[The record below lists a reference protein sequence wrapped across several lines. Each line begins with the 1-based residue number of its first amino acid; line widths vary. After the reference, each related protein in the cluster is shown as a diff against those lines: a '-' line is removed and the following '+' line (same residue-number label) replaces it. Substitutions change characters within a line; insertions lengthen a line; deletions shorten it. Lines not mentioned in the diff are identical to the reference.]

1 MLISN
6 GSALNILLA
15 NNNRVLN
22 DALKEADNKT
32 LNNLLKQDSSN
43 SSNSS
48 SSTNTAASSIL
59 KEVLNSIKDGT
70 KSNSSLENILKNSTA
85 FKDLGNLSS
94 NLSSLLESIK
104 DDESLQKFKPLLENF
119 LKNIKDVTPDN
130 LKEQIKNSGI
140 FLENKLSS
148 NPNAKLENLLQ
159 NISNLLKT
167 IDNPEAKNS
176 SQIIDNIL
184 KNIPK
189 DGSLKGSELL
199 NNLKTLVSSLQNLS
213 SSLNSNQ
220 TQTLNNLAN
229 ELKNFIQNGS
239 MIESKTENLVQKT
252 LTQTQTSEDENINRA
267 NIEIKSLINNQ
278 VKELLNQI
286 KQDLTQNQNIIQNKN
301 ILTLIDKLISLPDIF
316 SKSEAILNSVQ
327 NSNISNFSNNF
338 ATNLNPL
345 LTALK
350 ESLQAI
356 NPKNIEIQNQ
366 INSLIKKV
374 ENIIQEYTNN
384 QLDNPKDNQKLDND
398 FKSILLK
405 MQDEVAQKTDIKS
418 QDSLKTINNLLTQID
433 MQQLTSLVSNSN
445 FVYIPFFWE
454 MLEDGTVEIKGKE
467 EDKFFCQI
475 KLTLKDFGKI
485 DLMLSMYDENK
496 LDMTIYAQREHFK
509 VTLRDNLQKLKLAL
523 NEANIIPMHIKL
535 LDMKEESEN
544 KEQKPTNVYQ
554 NNYNNDFITSSRIDI
569 KA

>member
-32 LNNLLKQDSSN
+32 LNNLLKQD

-119 LKNIKDVTPDN
+119 LKNIKDVTADN

-167 IDNPEAKNS
+167 IDTPEAKNS

-229 ELKNFIQNGS
+229 ELKHFIQNGS

-252 LTQTQTSEDENINRA
+252 LTQTQTSETENINSA
-267 NIEIKSLINNQ
+267 NNIKSLINNQ

-454 MLEDGTVEIKGKE
+454 MLEDGTVEIKEKE

>member
-43 SSNSS
+43 SS

-70 KSNSSLENILKNSTA
+70 KSNSTLENILKNSTA

-119 LKNIKDVTPDN
+119 LKNIKDVTADN

-159 NISNLLKT
+159 NISNLIKT
-167 IDNPEAKNS
+167 IDTPEAKNS

-189 DGSLKGSELL
+189 DGSLKSSELV

-229 ELKNFIQNGS
+229 ELKNFIQNGV
-239 MIESKTENLVQKT
+239 MIESKTENLVPK
-252 LTQTQTSEDENINRA
+252 TQTQTPQTEDVDVA
-267 NIEIKSLINNQ
+267 NTQIKNLINNQ
-278 VKELLNQI
+278 VKELLTQI

-301 ILTLIDKLISLPDIF
+301 ILTLIDKLISLPDLF

-384 QLDNPKDNQKLDND
+384 NLDNPKDNQKLDND

-454 MLEDGTVEIKGKE
+454 MLEDGTVEIKQKE

-523 NEANIIPMHIKL
+523 NEANIIPMNVKL
-535 LDMKEESEN
+535 LDMKEESETQ
-544 KEQKPTNVYQ
+544 EQKPTNVYQ

>member
-1 MLISN
+1 M
-6 GSALNILLA
+6 
-15 NNNRVLN
+15 
-22 DALKEADNKT
+22 
-32 LNNLLKQDSSN
+32 
-43 SSNSS
+43 
-48 SSTNTAASSIL
+48 
-59 KEVLNSIKDGT
+59 
-70 KSNSSLENILKNSTA
+70 
-85 FKDLGNLSS
+85 
-94 NLSSLLESIK
+94 
-104 DDESLQKFKPLLENF
+104 
-119 LKNIKDVTPDN
+119 
-130 LKEQIKNSGI
+130 
-140 FLENKLSS
+140 
-148 NPNAKLENLLQ
+148 Q

-167 IDNPEAKNS
+167 IDTPEAKNS

-239 MIESKTENLVQKT
+239 MIESKTENLVPKT
-252 LTQTQTSEDENINRA
+252 LTQTQTSETENINSA
-267 NIEIKSLINNQ
+267 NNIKSLINNQ

-301 ILTLIDKLISLPDIF
+301 ILTLIDKLISLPDLF

-445 FVYIPFFWE
+445 FVYIPFF
-454 MLEDGTVEIKGKE
+454 
-467 EDKFFCQI
+467 
-475 KLTLKDFGKI
+475 
-485 DLMLSMYDENK
+485 
-496 LDMTIYAQREHFK
+496 
-509 VTLRDNLQKLKLAL
+509 
-523 NEANIIPMHIKL
+523 
-535 LDMKEESEN
+535 
-544 KEQKPTNVYQ
+544 
-554 NNYNNDFITSSRIDI
+554 
-569 KA
+569 

>member
-32 LNNLLKQDSSN
+32 LNNLLKQD

-104 DDESLQKFKPLLENF
+104 DDESLQKFKPLLESF
-119 LKNIKDVTPDN
+119 LKNIKDVTADN

-159 NISNLLKT
+159 NISNLIKT
-167 IDNPEAKNS
+167 IDTPEAKNS

-189 DGSLKGSELL
+189 DGSLKSSELV
-199 NNLKTLVSSLQNLS
+199 NNLKTLVNSLQNLS
-213 SSLNSNQ
+213 NSLNPNQ

-229 ELKNFIQNGS
+229 ELKNFIQNGV
-239 MIESKTENLVQKT
+239 MIESKTENLVPK
-252 LTQTQTSEDENINRA
+252 TQTQTPQTEDV
-267 NIEIKSLINNQ
+267 NIENTQIKNLINNQ
-278 VKELLNQI
+278 VKELLTQI

-301 ILTLIDKLISLPDIF
+301 ILPLIDKLISLPDLF

-327 NSNISNFSNNF
+327 NTNISNFSNNF

-384 QLDNPKDNQKLDND
+384 NLDNPKDNQKLDND

-405 MQDEVAQKTDIKS
+405 MQDEIAQKTDIKS

-454 MLEDGTVEIKGKE
+454 MLEDGTVEIKEKE

-523 NEANIIPMHIKL
+523 NEANIIPMNVKL
-535 LDMKEESEN
+535 LDMKEESETQ
-544 KEQKPTNVYQ
+544 EQKPTNVYQ

>member
-32 LNNLLKQDSSN
+32 LNNLLKQD

-167 IDNPEAKNS
+167 IDTPEAKNS

-239 MIESKTENLVQKT
+239 MIESKTENLVPKT
-252 LTQTQTSEDENINRA
+252 QTQTQTSEDENINRA
-267 NIEIKSLINNQ
+267 NNEIKSLINNQ

-301 ILTLIDKLISLPDIF
+301 ILTLIDKLIALPDIF

-454 MLEDGTVEIKGKE
+454 MLEDGTVEIKEKE

>member
-32 LNNLLKQDSSN
+32 LNNLLKQDSQ
-43 SSNSS
+43 NSS
-48 SSTNTAASSIL
+48 SSTNAAASSIL

-70 KSNSSLENILKNSTA
+70 KSNSSLENILKNSTS
-85 FKDLGNLSS
+85 FKDLGTISS
-94 NLSSLLESIK
+94 NLSSLLENIK

-119 LKNIKDVTPDN
+119 LKNIKDVTADN

-159 NISNLLKT
+159 NISNLIKT
-167 IDNPEAKNS
+167 IDTPEAKNS

-189 DGSLKGSELL
+189 DSSIKSSEVL
-199 NNLKTLVSSLQNLS
+199 NTLKTLVSSLQNLS
-213 SSLNSNQ
+213 TSLNPNQ

-239 MIESKTENLVQKT
+239 IIESKTENLVPKT
-252 LTQTQTSEDENINRA
+252 LIQTQTSQTEDI
-267 NIEIKSLINNQ
+267 NIENTNIKSLINNQ
-278 VKELLNQI
+278 VKELLTQI
-286 KQDLTQNQNIIQNKN
+286 KQDLTQNQNIVQNKN
-301 ILTLIDKLISLPDIF
+301 ILPLIDKLISLPDLF

-327 NSNISNFSNNF
+327 NTNISNFSNNF

-356 NPKNIEIQNQ
+356 NPKSTEIQNQ

-384 QLDNPKDNQKLDND
+384 QLDKPKDNQKLDND

-405 MQDEVAQKTDIKS
+405 MEDEVAQKTDIKS

-454 MLEDGTVEIKGKE
+454 MLEDGSVEIKQKD

-496 LDMTIYAQREHFK
+496 IDMTIYAQREHFK
-509 VTLRDNLQKLKLAL
+509 VALRDNLQKLKLAL
-523 NEANIIPMHIKL
+523 NEANIIPMNIKL
-535 LDMKEESEN
+535 LDMKEESETQ
-544 KEQKPTNVYQ
+544 EQKPTNVYQ

>member
-32 LNNLLKQDSSN
+32 LNNLLKQD

-119 LKNIKDVTPDN
+119 LKNIKDVTADN

-167 IDNPEAKNS
+167 IDTPEAKNS

-252 LTQTQTSEDENINRA
+252 LTQTQTSETENINRA

-454 MLEDGTVEIKGKE
+454 MLEDGTVEIKEKE

>member
-43 SSNSS
+43 SS

-70 KSNSSLENILKNSTA
+70 KSNSTLENILKNSTA

-104 DDESLQKFKPLLENF
+104 DDESLQKFKPLLESF
-119 LKNIKDVTPDN
+119 LKNIKDITADN
-130 LKEQIKNSGI
+130 LKEQIKISGI

-159 NISNLLKT
+159 NISNLIKT
-167 IDNPEAKNS
+167 IDTPEAKNS

-189 DGSLKGSELL
+189 DGSLKSSELV
-199 NNLKTLVSSLQNLS
+199 NNLKTLVNSLQNLS
-213 SSLNSNQ
+213 NSLNPNQ

-229 ELKNFIQNGS
+229 ELKNLIQNGV
-239 MIESKTENLVQKT
+239 MIESKTENLVPK
-252 LTQTQTSEDENINRA
+252 TQTQTPQTEDV
-267 NIEIKSLINNQ
+267 NIENTQIKNLINNQ
-278 VKELLNQI
+278 VKELLTQI

-301 ILTLIDKLISLPDIF
+301 ILPLIDKLISLPDLF

-356 NPKNIEIQNQ
+356 NPKNTEIQNQ

-384 QLDNPKDNQKLDND
+384 NLDNPKDNQKLDND

-405 MQDEVAQKTDIKS
+405 MQDEIAQKTDIKS

-454 MLEDGTVEIKGKE
+454 MLEDGTVEIKEKE

-523 NEANIIPMHIKL
+523 NEANIIPMNVKL
-535 LDMKEESEN
+535 LDMKEESETQE
-544 KEQKPTNVYQ
+544 KKPTNVYQ

>member
-32 LNNLLKQDSSN
+32 LNNLLKQD

-85 FKDLGNLSS
+85 FKDLGTLSS

-119 LKNIKDVTPDN
+119 LKNIKDVTADN

-167 IDNPEAKNS
+167 IDTPEAKNS

-189 DGSLKGSELL
+189 DGSLKGSELV

-239 MIESKTENLVQKT
+239 IIESKTENLVQKT

-267 NIEIKSLINNQ
+267 NNEIKSLINNQ

-454 MLEDGTVEIKGKE
+454 MLEDGTVEIKEKE

>member
-43 SSNSS
+43 SS

-70 KSNSSLENILKNSTA
+70 KSNSTLENILKNSTA

-119 LKNIKDVTPDN
+119 LKNIKDVTADN

-167 IDNPEAKNS
+167 IDTPEAKNS

-189 DGSLKGSELL
+189 DGSLKGSELV

-229 ELKNFIQNGS
+229 ELKNFIQNGV

-252 LTQTQTSEDENINRA
+252 LTQTQTSEDENINSA
-267 NIEIKSLINNQ
+267 NNIKSLINNQ
-278 VKELLNQI
+278 VKELLTQI

-301 ILTLIDKLISLPDIF
+301 ILPLIDKLISLPDLF

-384 QLDNPKDNQKLDND
+384 NLDNPKDNQKLDND

-454 MLEDGTVEIKGKE
+454 MLEDGTVEIKEKE

-523 NEANIIPMHIKL
+523 NEANIIPMNVKL
-535 LDMKEESEN
+535 LDMKEESETQ
-544 KEQKPTNVYQ
+544 EQKPTNVYQ

>member
-43 SSNSS
+43 SS

-70 KSNSSLENILKNSTA
+70 KSNSTLENILKNSTA
-85 FKDLGNLSS
+85 FKDLGNISS

-104 DDESLQKFKPLLENF
+104 DDESLQKFKPLLESF
-119 LKNIKDVTPDN
+119 LKNIKDVTADN

-167 IDNPEAKNS
+167 IDTPEAKNS

-189 DGSLKGSELL
+189 DGSFKGSELV
-199 NNLKTLVSSLQNLS
+199 NNLKTLVSSLQNIS
-213 SSLNSNQ
+213 NSLNSNQ

-229 ELKNFIQNGS
+229 ELKNFIQNGV
-239 MIESKTENLVQKT
+239 MIESKTENLVPKT
-252 LTQTQTSEDENINRA
+252 LTQTQTSEGEDINRA
-267 NIEIKSLINNQ
+267 NNNIKSLINNQ
-278 VKELLNQI
+278 VKELLTQI

-301 ILTLIDKLISLPDIF
+301 ILPLIDKLISLPDLF

-356 NPKNIEIQNQ
+356 NPKNSEIQNQ

-384 QLDNPKDNQKLDND
+384 NLDNPKDNQKLDND
-398 FKSILLK
+398 LKSILLK

-454 MLEDGTVEIKGKE
+454 MLEDGTVEIKQKE

-523 NEANIIPMHIKL
+523 NEANIIPMNVKL
-535 LDMKEESEN
+535 LDMKEESETQ
-544 KEQKPTNVYQ
+544 EQKPTNVYQ

>member
-43 SSNSS
+43 SS

-70 KSNSSLENILKNSTA
+70 KSNSTLENILKNSTA

-104 DDESLQKFKPLLENF
+104 DDESLQKFKPLLESF
-119 LKNIKDVTPDN
+119 LKNIKDVTADN

-167 IDNPEAKNS
+167 IDTPEAKNS

-189 DGSLKGSELL
+189 DGSLKSSELV

-213 SSLNSNQ
+213 NSLNPNQ

-229 ELKNFIQNGS
+229 ELKNFIQNGV
-239 MIESKTENLVQKT
+239 MIESKTENLVSKT
-252 LTQTQTSEDENINRA
+252 LTQTQTLEDENINSA
-267 NIEIKSLINNQ
+267 NNNIKSLINNQ
-278 VKELLNQI
+278 VKELLTQI

-301 ILTLIDKLISLPDIF
+301 ILPLIDKLISLPDLF

-384 QLDNPKDNQKLDND
+384 KLDNPKDNQKLDND

-454 MLEDGTVEIKGKE
+454 MLEDGTVEIKEKE

-523 NEANIIPMHIKL
+523 NEANIIPMNVKL
-535 LDMKEESEN
+535 LDMKEESETQ
-544 KEQKPTNVYQ
+544 EQKPTNVYQ

>member
-32 LNNLLKQDSSN
+32 LNNLLKQD

-119 LKNIKDVTPDN
+119 LKNIKDVTADN

-252 LTQTQTSEDENINRA
+252 LTQTQTSETENINSA
-267 NIEIKSLINNQ
+267 NNIKSLINNQ

-286 KQDLTQNQNIIQNKN
+286 KQDLTQSQNIIQNKN
-301 ILTLIDKLISLPDIF
+301 ILTLIDKLIALPDLF

>member
-32 LNNLLKQDSSN
+32 LNNLLKQD

-119 LKNIKDVTPDN
+119 LKNIKDVTADN

-159 NISNLLKT
+159 NISNLLKN
-167 IDNPEAKNS
+167 IDTPEAKNS

-252 LTQTQTSEDENINRA
+252 LTQTQTSEDENINSA
-267 NIEIKSLINNQ
+267 NNNIKSLINNQ

-301 ILTLIDKLISLPDIF
+301 ILTLIDKLISLPDLF

-454 MLEDGTVEIKGKE
+454 MLEDGTVEIKEKE

>member
-43 SSNSS
+43 SS

-70 KSNSSLENILKNSTA
+70 KSNSTLENILKNSTA

-119 LKNIKDVTPDN
+119 LKNIKDVTADN

-159 NISNLLKT
+159 NISNLIKT
-167 IDNPEAKNS
+167 IDTPEAKNS

-220 TQTLNNLAN
+220 TQTLNNLSN
-229 ELKNFIQNGS
+229 ELKNFIQNGV
-239 MIESKTENLVQKT
+239 MIESKTENLVPK
-252 LTQTQTSEDENINRA
+252 TQTQTPQTEDV
-267 NIEIKSLINNQ
+267 NIENTQIKNLINNQ
-278 VKELLNQI
+278 VKELLTQI

-301 ILTLIDKLISLPDIF
+301 ILPLIDKLISLPDLF

-384 QLDNPKDNQKLDND
+384 NLDNPKDNQKLDND

-454 MLEDGTVEIKGKE
+454 MLEDGTVEIKEKE

-523 NEANIIPMHIKL
+523 NEANIIPMNVKL
-535 LDMKEESEN
+535 LDMKEESETQ
-544 KEQKPTNVYQ
+544 EQKPTNVYQ

>member
-43 SSNSS
+43 SS

-70 KSNSSLENILKNSTA
+70 KSNSTLENILKNSTA

-119 LKNIKDVTPDN
+119 LKNIKDVTADN

-167 IDNPEAKNS
+167 IDTPEAKNS

-213 SSLNSNQ
+213 SSLNPNQ

-229 ELKNFIQNGS
+229 ELKNFIQNGV
-239 MIESKTENLVQKT
+239 MIESKTENLVPK
-252 LTQTQTSEDENINRA
+252 TQTQTPQTEDV
-267 NIEIKSLINNQ
+267 NIENTQIKNLINNQ
-278 VKELLNQI
+278 VKELLTQI

-301 ILTLIDKLISLPDIF
+301 ILPLIDKLISLPDLF

-327 NSNISNFSNNF
+327 NRNISNFSNNF

-384 QLDNPKDNQKLDND
+384 NLDNPKDNQKLDND

-454 MLEDGTVEIKGKE
+454 MLEDGTVEIKQKE

-535 LDMKEESEN
+535 LDMKEESETQ
-544 KEQKPTNVYQ
+544 EQKPTNVYQ

>member
-32 LNNLLKQDSSN
+32 LNNLLKQD

-119 LKNIKDVTPDN
+119 LKNIKDVTADN

-167 IDNPEAKNS
+167 IDTPEAKNS

-252 LTQTQTSEDENINRA
+252 LTQTQTSEAENINRA
-267 NIEIKSLINNQ
+267 NNEIKSLINNQ

-454 MLEDGTVEIKGKE
+454 MLEDGTVEIKEKE

>member
-32 LNNLLKQDSSN
+32 LNNLLKQD

-167 IDNPEAKNS
+167 IDTPEAKNS

-189 DGSLKGSELL
+189 DGSLKSSELL

-252 LTQTQTSEDENINRA
+252 LTQTQTSEDENINSA
-267 NIEIKSLINNQ
+267 NNIKSLINNQ
-278 VKELLNQI
+278 VKELLTQI

-301 ILTLIDKLISLPDIF
+301 ILPLIDKLISLPDLF

-327 NSNISNFSNNF
+327 NTNISNFSNNF

-356 NPKNIEIQNQ
+356 NPKNSEIQNQ

-384 QLDNPKDNQKLDND
+384 NLDNPKDNQKLDND

-405 MQDEVAQKTDIKS
+405 MQDEIAQKTDIKS

-454 MLEDGTVEIKGKE
+454 MLEDGTVEIKEKE

-523 NEANIIPMHIKL
+523 NEANIIPMNVKL
-535 LDMKEESEN
+535 LDMKEESETQ
-544 KEQKPTNVYQ
+544 EQKPTNVYQ

>member
-32 LNNLLKQDSSN
+32 LNNLLKQD

-119 LKNIKDVTPDN
+119 LKNIKDVTADN

-167 IDNPEAKNS
+167 IDTPEAKNS

-239 MIESKTENLVQKT
+239 MIESKTENLVPK
-252 LTQTQTSEDENINRA
+252 TQTQTPQTEDVDVA
-267 NIEIKSLINNQ
+267 NTQIKNLINNQ
-278 VKELLNQI
+278 VKELLTQI

-301 ILTLIDKLISLPDIF
+301 ILPLIDKLISLPDLF

-384 QLDNPKDNQKLDND
+384 NLDNPKDNQKLDND

-454 MLEDGTVEIKGKE
+454 MLEDGTVEIKEKE

-523 NEANIIPMHIKL
+523 NEANIIPMNVKL
-535 LDMKEESEN
+535 LDMKEESETQ
-544 KEQKPTNVYQ
+544 EQKPTNVYQ

>member
-43 SSNSS
+43 SS

-70 KSNSSLENILKNSTA
+70 KSNSTLENILKNSTA

-104 DDESLQKFKPLLENF
+104 DDESLQKFKPLLESF
-119 LKNIKDVTPDN
+119 LKNIKDVTADN

-167 IDNPEAKNS
+167 IDTPEAKNS

-189 DGSLKGSELL
+189 DGSLKSSELV
-199 NNLKTLVSSLQNLS
+199 NNLKTLVNSLQNLS
-213 SSLNSNQ
+213 NSLNPNQ

-229 ELKNFIQNGS
+229 ELKNFIQNGV
-239 MIESKTENLVQKT
+239 MIESKTENLVPKT
-252 LTQTQTSEDENINRA
+252 LTQTQTPQTEDVDVA
-267 NIEIKSLINNQ
+267 NTQIKNLINNQ
-278 VKELLNQI
+278 VKELLTQI

-301 ILTLIDKLISLPDIF
+301 ILPLIDKLISLPDLF

-384 QLDNPKDNQKLDND
+384 NLDNPKDNQKLDND

-454 MLEDGTVEIKGKE
+454 MLEDGTVEIKEKE

-535 LDMKEESEN
+535 LDMKEESETQ
-544 KEQKPTNVYQ
+544 EQKPTNVYQ

>member
-1 MLISN
+1 MMKKRILDIATSEFAIL
-6 GSALNILLA
+6 GYSAL
-15 NNNRVLN
+15 
-22 DALKEADNKT
+22 
-32 LNNLLKQDSSN
+32 SM
-43 SSNSS
+43 
-48 SSTNTAASSIL
+48 
-59 KEVLNSIKDGT
+59 
-70 KSNSSLENILKNSTA
+70 
-85 FKDLGNLSS
+85 
-94 NLSSLLESIK
+94 
-104 DDESLQKFKPLLENF
+104 
-119 LKNIKDVTPDN
+119 
-130 LKEQIKNSGI
+130 
-140 FLENKLSS
+140 
-148 NPNAKLENLLQ
+148 
-159 NISNLLKT
+159 
-167 IDNPEAKNS
+167 
-176 SQIIDNIL
+176 
-184 KNIPK
+184 
-189 DGSLKGSELL
+189 
-199 NNLKTLVSSLQNLS
+199 
-213 SSLNSNQ
+213 
-220 TQTLNNLAN
+220 NNLAKKLEINKATIYYHFKDKKSLYN
-229 ELKNFIQNGS
+229 EVILSLIQLNKDEREAIANS
-239 MIESKTENLVQKT
+239 T
-252 LTQTQTSEDENINRA
+252 LEPKEKFKRY
-267 NIEIKSLINNQ
+267 IKSLINNQ

-301 ILTLIDKLISLPDIF
+301 ILPLIDKLISLPDLF

-327 NSNISNFSNNF
+327 NTNISNFSNNF

-454 MLEDGTVEIKGKE
+454 MLEDGTVEIKQKE

-523 NEANIIPMHIKL
+523 NEANIIPMNVKL
-535 LDMKEESEN
+535 LDMKEESETQ
-544 KEQKPTNVYQ
+544 EQKPTNVYQ

>member
-32 LNNLLKQDSSN
+32 LNNLLKQD

-119 LKNIKDVTPDN
+119 LKNIKDVTADN
-130 LKEQIKNSGI
+130 LKEHIKNSGI

-239 MIESKTENLVQKT
+239 MIESKTENLVSKT
-252 LTQTQTSEDENINRA
+252 LTQTQTSETENINSA
-267 NIEIKSLINNQ
+267 NNIKSLINNQ
-278 VKELLNQI
+278 VKELLTQI
-286 KQDLTQNQNIIQNKN
+286 KQDLTQNQNIAQNKN
-301 ILTLIDKLISLPDIF
+301 ILTLIDKLISLPDLF

-327 NSNISNFSNNF
+327 NTNISNFSNNF

-356 NPKNIEIQNQ
+356 NPKNTEIQNQ

-384 QLDNPKDNQKLDND
+384 NLDNPKDNQKLDND

-405 MQDEVAQKTDIKS
+405 MQEEVAQKTDIKS

-454 MLEDGTVEIKGKE
+454 MLEDGSVEIKQKE

-523 NEANIIPMHIKL
+523 NEANIIPMNVKL

>member
-43 SSNSS
+43 SS

-70 KSNSSLENILKNSTA
+70 KSNSTLENILKNSTA

-119 LKNIKDVTPDN
+119 LKNIKDVTADN

-167 IDNPEAKNS
+167 IDTPEAKNS

-189 DGSLKGSELL
+189 DGSLKSSELL

-252 LTQTQTSEDENINRA
+252 LTQTQTSETENINSA
-267 NIEIKSLINNQ
+267 NNIKSLINNQ

-301 ILTLIDKLISLPDIF
+301 ILTLIDKLISLPDLF

-384 QLDNPKDNQKLDND
+384 NLDNPKDNQKLDND

-454 MLEDGTVEIKGKE
+454 MLEDGTVEIKEKE

>member
-32 LNNLLKQDSSN
+32 LNNLLKQD

-119 LKNIKDVTPDN
+119 LKNIKDVTADN

-167 IDNPEAKNS
+167 IDTPEAKNS

-252 LTQTQTSEDENINRA
+252 LTQTQTLEDENINSA
-267 NIEIKSLINNQ
+267 NNNIKSLINNQ
-278 VKELLNQI
+278 VKELLTQI

-301 ILTLIDKLISLPDIF
+301 ILTLIDKLISLPDLF

-327 NSNISNFSNNF
+327 NTNISNFSNNF

-384 QLDNPKDNQKLDND
+384 NLDNPKDNQKLDND

-454 MLEDGTVEIKGKE
+454 MLEDGTVEIKEKE

-523 NEANIIPMHIKL
+523 NEANIIPMNVKL
-535 LDMKEESEN
+535 LDMKEESETQ
-544 KEQKPTNVYQ
+544 EQKPTNVYQ

>member
-43 SSNSS
+43 SS

-70 KSNSSLENILKNSTA
+70 KSNSTLENILKNSTA

-119 LKNIKDVTPDN
+119 LKNIKDVTADN

-167 IDNPEAKNS
+167 IDTPEAKNS

-189 DGSLKGSELL
+189 DGSLKGSELV
-199 NNLKTLVSSLQNLS
+199 NNLKTLVNSLQNLS
-213 SSLNSNQ
+213 NSLNPNQ

-229 ELKNFIQNGS
+229 ELKNLIQNGV
-239 MIESKTENLVQKT
+239 MIESKTENFVPKT
-252 LTQTQTSEDENINRA
+252 LTQTQTPQTEDVDVA
-267 NIEIKSLINNQ
+267 NTQIKNLINNQ
-278 VKELLNQI
+278 VKELLTQI

-301 ILTLIDKLISLPDIF
+301 ILPLIDKLISLPDLF

-356 NPKNIEIQNQ
+356 NPKNSEIQNQ

-384 QLDNPKDNQKLDND
+384 NLDNPKDNQKLDND

-454 MLEDGTVEIKGKE
+454 MLEDGTVEIKEKE

-523 NEANIIPMHIKL
+523 NEANIIPMNVKL
-535 LDMKEESEN
+535 LDMKEESETQ
-544 KEQKPTNVYQ
+544 EQKPTNVYQ

>member
-32 LNNLLKQDSSN
+32 LNNLLKQD

-119 LKNIKDVTPDN
+119 LKNIKDVTADN

-167 IDNPEAKNS
+167 IDTPEAKNS

-267 NIEIKSLINNQ
+267 NSEIKSLINNQ

-301 ILTLIDKLISLPDIF
+301 ILTLIDKLIASPDIF

-454 MLEDGTVEIKGKE
+454 MLEDGTVEIKEKE

>member
-43 SSNSS
+43 SS
-48 SSTNTAASSIL
+48 SSTNTAANSIL

-119 LKNIKDVTPDN
+119 LKNIKDVTADN

-167 IDNPEAKNS
+167 IDTPEAKNS

-252 LTQTQTSEDENINRA
+252 LTQTQTSETENINSA
-267 NIEIKSLINNQ
+267 NNIKSLINNQ

-301 ILTLIDKLISLPDIF
+301 ILTLIDKLISLPDLF

-405 MQDEVAQKTDIKS
+405 MQDEVAQKIDIKS

-454 MLEDGTVEIKGKE
+454 MLEDGTVEIKEKE

-523 NEANIIPMHIKL
+523 NEVNIIPMHIKL

>member
-32 LNNLLKQDSSN
+32 LNNLLKQD

-119 LKNIKDVTPDN
+119 LKNIKDVTADN

-167 IDNPEAKNS
+167 IDTPEAKNS

-252 LTQTQTSEDENINRA
+252 LTQTQTSETENINRA
-267 NIEIKSLINNQ
+267 NNEIKSLINNQ

-301 ILTLIDKLISLPDIF
+301 ILTLIDKLISLPDLF

-454 MLEDGTVEIKGKE
+454 MLEDGTVEIKEKE

>member
-32 LNNLLKQDSSN
+32 LNNLLKQD

-167 IDNPEAKNS
+167 IDTPEAKNS

-189 DGSLKGSELL
+189 DGSLKSSELV

-252 LTQTQTSEDENINRA
+252 LTQTQTSETENINSA
-267 NIEIKSLINNQ
+267 NNIKSLINNQ

-301 ILTLIDKLISLPDIF
+301 ILPLIDKLISLPDLF

-384 QLDNPKDNQKLDND
+384 NLDNPKDNQKLDND

-454 MLEDGTVEIKGKE
+454 MLEDGTVEIKEKE

-523 NEANIIPMHIKL
+523 NEANIIPMNVKL
-535 LDMKEESEN
+535 LDMKEESETQ
-544 KEQKPTNVYQ
+544 EQKPTNVYQ

>member
-32 LNNLLKQDSSN
+32 LNNLLKQD

-104 DDESLQKFKPLLENF
+104 DDESLQKFKPLLESF
-119 LKNIKDVTPDN
+119 LKNIKDVTADN

-159 NISNLLKT
+159 NISNLIKT
-167 IDNPEAKNS
+167 IDTPEAKNS

-189 DGSLKGSELL
+189 DGSLKSSELV
-199 NNLKTLVSSLQNLS
+199 NNLKTLVNSLQNLS
-213 SSLNSNQ
+213 NSLNPNQ

-229 ELKNFIQNGS
+229 ELKNLIQNGV
-239 MIESKTENLVQKT
+239 MIESKTENLVPK
-252 LTQTQTSEDENINRA
+252 TQTQTPQTEDV
-267 NIEIKSLINNQ
+267 NIENTQIKNLINNQ
-278 VKELLNQI
+278 VKELLTQI

-301 ILTLIDKLISLPDIF
+301 ILPLIDKLISLPDLF

-356 NPKNIEIQNQ
+356 NPKNTEIQNQ

-384 QLDNPKDNQKLDND
+384 NLDNPKDNQKLDND

-454 MLEDGTVEIKGKE
+454 MLEDGTVEIKEKE

-523 NEANIIPMHIKL
+523 NEANIIPMNVKL
-535 LDMKEESEN
+535 LDMKEESETQ
-544 KEQKPTNVYQ
+544 EQKPTNVYQ

>member
-32 LNNLLKQDSSN
+32 LNNLLKQD

-167 IDNPEAKNS
+167 IDTPEAKNS

-252 LTQTQTSEDENINRA
+252 LTQTQTSEDENINSA
-267 NIEIKSLINNQ
+267 NNNIKSLINNQ

-454 MLEDGTVEIKGKE
+454 MLEDGTVEIKEKE

>member
-32 LNNLLKQDSSN
+32 LNNLLKQD

-119 LKNIKDVTPDN
+119 LKNIKDVTADN

-167 IDNPEAKNS
+167 IDTPEAKNS

-199 NNLKTLVSSLQNLS
+199 NNLKTLVSSLQNIS
-213 SSLNSNQ
+213 NSLNSNQ

-286 KQDLTQNQNIIQNKN
+286 KQDLIQNKN
-301 ILTLIDKLISLPDIF
+301 ILTLIDKLIALPDLF

-384 QLDNPKDNQKLDND
+384 QLDNQKDNQKLDND

-454 MLEDGTVEIKGKE
+454 MLEDGTVEIKQKE

>member
-32 LNNLLKQDSSN
+32 LNNLLKQD

-119 LKNIKDVTPDN
+119 LKNIKDVTADN

-167 IDNPEAKNS
+167 IDTPEAKNS

-252 LTQTQTSEDENINRA
+252 LTQTQTSETENINSA
-267 NIEIKSLINNQ
+267 NNIKSLINNQ

-286 KQDLTQNQNIIQNKN
+286 KQDLTQDQNIIQNKN

-454 MLEDGTVEIKGKE
+454 MLEDGTVEIKEKE

>member
-32 LNNLLKQDSSN
+32 LNNLLKQD

-119 LKNIKDVTPDN
+119 LKNIKDVTADN

-167 IDNPEAKNS
+167 IDTPEAKNS

-278 VKELLNQI
+278 VKELLTQI

-384 QLDNPKDNQKLDND
+384 QLDNQKDNQKLDND

-454 MLEDGTVEIKGKE
+454 MLEDGTVEIKEKE

>member
-43 SSNSS
+43 SS

-70 KSNSSLENILKNSTA
+70 KSNSTLENILKNSTA

-119 LKNIKDVTPDN
+119 LKNIKDVTADN

-167 IDNPEAKNS
+167 IDTPEAKNS

-252 LTQTQTSEDENINRA
+252 LTQTQTSEDENINSA
-267 NIEIKSLINNQ
+267 NNNIKSLINNQ

-301 ILTLIDKLISLPDIF
+301 ILTLIDKLISLPDLF

-454 MLEDGTVEIKGKE
+454 MLEDGTVEIKEKE

>member
-43 SSNSS
+43 SS

-70 KSNSSLENILKNSTA
+70 KSNSTLENILKNSTA

-104 DDESLQKFKPLLENF
+104 DDESLQKFKPLLESF
-119 LKNIKDVTPDN
+119 LKNIKDVTADN

-159 NISNLLKT
+159 NISNLIKT
-167 IDNPEAKNS
+167 IETPEAKNS

-189 DGSLKGSELL
+189 DGSLKSSELV
-199 NNLKTLVSSLQNLS
+199 NNLKTLVNSLQNLS
-213 SSLNSNQ
+213 NSLNPNQ

-229 ELKNFIQNGS
+229 ELKNFIQNGV
-239 MIESKTENLVQKT
+239 MIESKTENIVPKT
-252 LTQTQTSEDENINRA
+252 LTQTPQTEDVDVA
-267 NIEIKSLINNQ
+267 NTQIKNLINNQ
-278 VKELLNQI
+278 VKELLTQI
-286 KQDLTQNQNIIQNKN
+286 KQDLTQNQNIAQNKN
-301 ILTLIDKLISLPDIF
+301 ILTLIDKLISLPDLF

-327 NSNISNFSNNF
+327 NTNISNFSNNF

-356 NPKNIEIQNQ
+356 NPKNTEIQNQ

-384 QLDNPKDNQKLDND
+384 NLDNPKDNQKLDND

-454 MLEDGTVEIKGKE
+454 MLEDGSVEIKEKE

-535 LDMKEESEN
+535 LDMKEESETQ
-544 KEQKPTNVYQ
+544 EQKPTNVYQ

>member
-32 LNNLLKQDSSN
+32 LNNLLKQD

-148 NPNAKLENLLQ
+148 NQNAKLENLLQ

-167 IDNPEAKNS
+167 IDTPEAKNS

-252 LTQTQTSEDENINRA
+252 LTQTQTSETENINSA
-267 NIEIKSLINNQ
+267 NNIKSLINNQ

-454 MLEDGTVEIKGKE
+454 MLEDGTVEIKEKE

>member
-43 SSNSS
+43 SS

-70 KSNSSLENILKNSTA
+70 KSNSTLENILKNSTA

-167 IDNPEAKNS
+167 IDTPEAKNS

-184 KNIPK
+184 KNIQK

-213 SSLNSNQ
+213 NSLNPNQ

-229 ELKNFIQNGS
+229 ELKNFIQNGV
-239 MIESKTENLVQKT
+239 MIESKTENLVPK
-252 LTQTQTSEDENINRA
+252 TQTQTPQTEDV
-267 NIEIKSLINNQ
+267 NIENTQIKNLINNQ
-278 VKELLNQI
+278 VKELLTQI

-301 ILTLIDKLISLPDIF
+301 ILPLIDKLISLPDLF

-327 NSNISNFSNNF
+327 NTNISNFSNNF

-454 MLEDGTVEIKGKE
+454 MLEDGTVEIKEKE

-523 NEANIIPMHIKL
+523 NEANIIPMNVKL
-535 LDMKEESEN
+535 LDMKEESETQ
-544 KEQKPTNVYQ
+544 EQKPTNVYQ

>member
-32 LNNLLKQDSSN
+32 LNNLLKQD

-119 LKNIKDVTPDN
+119 LKNIKDVTADN

-167 IDNPEAKNS
+167 IDTPEAKNS

-189 DGSLKGSELL
+189 DGSLKGSELV
-199 NNLKTLVSSLQNLS
+199 NNLKTLVNSLQNLS
-213 SSLNSNQ
+213 NSLNPNQ

-229 ELKNFIQNGS
+229 ELKNFIQNGV
-239 MIESKTENLVQKT
+239 MIESKTENLVPKT
-252 LTQTQTSEDENINRA
+252 LTQTQTLEDENINSA
-267 NIEIKSLINNQ
+267 NNNIKSLINNQ
-278 VKELLNQI
+278 VKELLTQI

-301 ILTLIDKLISLPDIF
+301 ILTLIDKLISLPDLF

-327 NSNISNFSNNF
+327 NTNISNFSNNF

-384 QLDNPKDNQKLDND
+384 NLDNPKDNQKLDND

-454 MLEDGTVEIKGKE
+454 MLEDGTVEIKEKE

-523 NEANIIPMHIKL
+523 NEANIIPMNVKL
-535 LDMKEESEN
+535 LDMKEESETQ
-544 KEQKPTNVYQ
+544 EQKPTNVYQ

>member
-32 LNNLLKQDSSN
+32 LNNLLKQD

-119 LKNIKDVTPDN
+119 LKNIKDVTADN

-167 IDNPEAKNS
+167 IDTPEAKNS

-189 DGSLKGSELL
+189 DGSLKGSELV

-239 MIESKTENLVQKT
+239 IIESKTENLVQKT
-252 LTQTQTSEDENINRA
+252 LTQTQTSEDENINSA
-267 NIEIKSLINNQ
+267 NNIKSLINNQ

-301 ILTLIDKLISLPDIF
+301 ILTLIDKLIALPDLF

-356 NPKNIEIQNQ
+356 NPKNMEIQNQ

-384 QLDNPKDNQKLDND
+384 NLDNPKDNQKLDND

-454 MLEDGTVEIKGKE
+454 MLEDGTVEIKEKE

-523 NEANIIPMHIKL
+523 NEANIIPMNVKL
-535 LDMKEESEN
+535 LDMKEESETQ
-544 KEQKPTNVYQ
+544 EQKPTNVYQ